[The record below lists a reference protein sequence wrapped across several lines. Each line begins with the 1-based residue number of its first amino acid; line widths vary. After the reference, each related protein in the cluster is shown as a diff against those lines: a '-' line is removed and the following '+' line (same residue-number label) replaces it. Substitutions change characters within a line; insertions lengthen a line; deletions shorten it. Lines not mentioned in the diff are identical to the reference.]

1 MSQTAMS
8 DVLTLEEAASY
19 LKLPLETIEREASRG
34 HIPGRRIEDTWRFL
48 KSAIDDWLRAQD
60 SRDILLQ
67 QAGALKDDPYLDE
80 LLATIYRERKEFEA
94 GDANRRAVERSSG
107 LLNDRT
113 ILIRRDRH

>member
-1 MSQTAMS
+1 MKPGNGRRKKVDNMSQNAAS
-8 DVLTLEEAASY
+8 EVFTLEEAANY
-19 LKLPLETIEREASRG
+19 LKLPLDMIEREASRG

-80 LLATIYRERKEFEA
+80 LLTTIYHDRKQSESNIDAEA
-94 GDANRRAVERSSG
+94 Q
-107 LLNDRT
+107 
-113 ILIRRDRH
+113 